1 MPMFI
6 CTLGRE
12 AINRLHA
19 TALIATITKLAT
31 VRSQRI
37 PQLALL
43 RRHTRVWFMAMH
55 RKLEPL
61 LALRP
66 DIAILSECA
75 GPEVA
80 AARAVYGA
88 AQSHAWVGD
97 LPT

>member
-43 RRHTRVWFMAMH
+43 RRHTRVWFMVMH
-55 RKLEPL
+55 RKLFNRIACTSLGDTARLPDSIFKRAAK
-61 LALRP
+61 LAR
-66 DIAILSECA
+66 
-75 GPEVA
+75 
-80 AARAVYGA
+80 
-88 AQSHAWVGD
+88 
-97 LPT
+97 